1 MLHSNDPETETPG
14 SRLGSGSGPSG
25 VAGMWWDCADI
36 FHSAAIAFVMDMERC
51 ASQLE
56 SRSFASEEL
65 RRLSHQIRGAA
76 GLFIAHATAEA
87 AAAME
92 DAIGRPHG
100 ATPLNPL
107 VGRLVVAL
115 RHDSA
120 RMRAV
125 LRMAHA

>member
-1 MLHSNDPETETPG
+1 
-14 SRLGSGSGPSG
+14 
-25 VAGMWWDCADI
+25 
-36 FHSAAIAFVMDMERC
+36 
-51 ASQLE
+51 
-56 SRSFASEEL
+56 
-65 RRLSHQIRGAA
+65 
-76 GLFIAHATAEA
+76 
-87 AAAME
+87 ME